1 MISDLDLIAKQH
13 VDYSVNKKVRSKLKV
28 SEKENKL
35 IPSKSNI
42 DFNKGNVTTKKKFL
56 KISEHVKISVI
67 ILSWKQLRKIKKESL
82 KIIQIKIV
90 TISANMQVKTKQ

>member
-13 VDYSVNKKVRSKLKV
+13 VDYSMNEKVCSKLKV

-42 DFNKGNVTTKKKFL
+42 DFNKGNVTRKKNLL
-56 KISEHVKISVI
+56 KISEHMKISVI
-67 ILSWKQLRKIKKESL
+67 ILI
-82 KIIQIKIV
+82 
-90 TISANMQVKTKQ
+90 